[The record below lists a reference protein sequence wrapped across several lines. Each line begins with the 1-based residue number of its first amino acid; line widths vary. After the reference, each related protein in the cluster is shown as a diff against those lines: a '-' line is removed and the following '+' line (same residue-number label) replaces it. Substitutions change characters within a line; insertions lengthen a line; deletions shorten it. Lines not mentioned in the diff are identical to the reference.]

1 MLTPEIIA
9 LVLVTFFVGGLVKGA
24 LGLGLPVVVLASL
37 ALVIPL
43 GDALAIF
50 LIPGVVSNIW
60 QATNGPWLRPLL
72 ARMWPFLLAS
82 AIGIFVG
89 VSILAGSRSDSLALL
104 LGGLLILS
112 SVYSLTLPRL
122 PEPGPHERWMAPLAG
137 GTGGV
142 LCGMTG
148 IFIVPGILF
157 LETLRMP
164 RDQFVQA
171 LGITFVTLTVSLS
184 LSMTTN
190 ALVTVEH
197 AILSALGLGP
207 VFAGLWAGRRIRHRI
222 SEEGFRKLFFIALIF
237 VGIYMI
243 TRSI

>member
-1 MLTPEIIA
+1 
-9 LVLVTFFVGGLVKGA
+9 
-24 LGLGLPVVVLASL
+24 
-37 ALVIPL
+37 
-43 GDALAIF
+43 
-50 LIPGVVSNIW
+50 
-60 QATNGPWLRPLL
+60 
-72 ARMWPFLLAS
+72 
-82 AIGIFVG
+82 
-89 VSILAGSRSDSLALL
+89 
-104 LGGLLILS
+104 
-112 SVYSLTLPRL
+112 
-122 PEPGPHERWMAPLAG
+122 
-137 GTGGV
+137 
-142 LCGMTG
+142 MTG